1 VSQQCPRCGKELPPE
16 ARFCLHCGKRL
27 PRRSDAQGTI
37 PQRLQRALGEEY
49 DVQAE
54 IGRGGF
60 GVVYSVVDLRLDRR
74 LAVKVIRPELVAA
87 DVINARFRREAQ
99 IAAQLNHPNVL
110 AISFAGE
117 GEGLVYCAMRQVI
130 GDTLRERLKSTGPLP
145 IDTALRIFGEM
156 ALGLAHAHERDI
168 IHRDVKPANIM
179 LDHDEADRAVLVD
192 FGIAK
197 ALTPRSGKLSI
208 SGQIVG
214 SPEYMSP
221 ERRAGAKTIDARSD
235 IYSMGVVAFQML
247 TAHLPSGTET
257 PSRSHTPVP
266 RAISPDVRSLRSEVP
281 EAFAKAMERCML
293 PLPEQRWGSALEA
306 AEAAGAVLS

>member
-1 VSQQCPRCGKELPPE
+1 M
-16 ARFCLHCGKRL
+16 
-27 PRRSDAQGTI
+27 

-49 DVQAE
+49 EVQAE

-60 GVVYSVVDLRLDRR
+60 GVVYSVIDLRLDRR

-99 IAAQLNHPNVL
+99 LAAQLNHPNVL
-110 AISFAGE
+110 AINFAGE
-117 GEGLVYCAMRQVI
+117 GEGLVYCAMRQII
-130 GDTLRERLKSTGPLP
+130 GDTLRERLKATGPLP
-145 IDTALRIFGEM
+145 VDMALRIFGEM
-156 ALGLAHAHERDI
+156 AHGLEHAHERGI

-197 ALTPRSGKLSI
+197 ALTPSSGKLSI
-208 SGQIVG
+208 SGQIIG

-221 ERRAGAKTIDARSD
+221 ERRAGAKMIDARSD

-247 TAHLPSGTET
+247 TAHLPTGAET

-266 RAISPDVRSLRSEVP
+266 RAASPDIRTMRSDVP
-281 EAFAKAMERCML
+281 ESFVRALERCML
-293 PLPEQRWGSALEA
+293 HLPEQRWASALEA
-306 AEAAGAVLS
+306 AEAAGALPA